1 MLTAVTLPESVDCTS
16 AERKLRAASSLAPS
30 LIRNRVAGIPVHPYC
45 LPLSP
50 ILTVSTWFCNTQL
63 WFSKIN
69 FEFSN
74 NHPCTFSDARMVF
87 DKNRGSFI
95 MNLDYLIAL
104 KEKSGLTNEQIAGI
118 SGVPE
123 STVTRI
129 FSRKTDNP
137 YFQTIVDI
145 AKALDGSIDI
155 MEGIQEKNEEI
166 PSPGSEHRLIQL
178 YREVIFS
185 KNKWIKFLVAVLL
198 IIVFIIIALLCYD
211 ILNPARGWIRY

>member
-1 MLTAVTLPESVDCTS
+1 
-16 AERKLRAASSLAPS
+16 
-30 LIRNRVAGIPVHPYC
+30 
-45 LPLSP
+45 
-50 ILTVSTWFCNTQL
+50 
-63 WFSKIN
+63 
-69 FEFSN
+69 
-74 NHPCTFSDARMVF
+74 MVF

-155 MEGIQEKNEEI
+155 MEGIQEKTEEI

-198 IIVFIIIALLCYD
+198 IIIFVIISLLCYD

>member
-1 MLTAVTLPESVDCTS
+1 MLEKETLWECSVYRLS
-16 AERKLRAASSLAPS
+16 RSLYPSRSRCGTTPRSVCPS
-30 LIRNRVAGIPVHPYC
+30 LV
-45 LPLSP
+45 P
-50 ILTVSTWFCNTQL
+50 IITVSTWFCNTQL

-69 FEFSN
+69 FDFSE
-74 NHPCTFSDARMVF
+74 NHPCAFRLHGWFFAQ
-87 DKNRGSFI
+87 NRESFI

-145 AKALDGSIDI
+145 TKALDGSVDL
-155 MEGIQEKNEEI
+155 MEGIQEKHEELE
-166 PSPGSEHRLIQL
+166 SPGSERRLIQL
-178 YREVIFS
+178 YREVIYT
-185 KNKWIKFLVAVLL
+185 KNKWIKYLATVLL
-198 IIVFIIIALLCYD
+198 VIVFIIVALLCYD
-211 ILNPARGWIRY
+211 ILNPAMGWVRY